1 MTTLKTKDQ
10 LIADLQAAFQQ
21 VLSFYAGPNAG
32 SKAKVDQWDARD
44 TLAHFIFW
52 HDSSTWAI
60 ASATIGGP
68 IWRNPGNADETNAAA
83 VLSHE
88 GESAPDLLQ
97 QLRWAQARLVRA
109 ARNAPDMEAVI
120 AQRPTGES
128 VTVRARLEL
137 LTNHWLSH
145 LGALEAASM

>member
-1 MTTLKTKDQ
+1 MTTPKTKDQ
-10 LIADLQAAFQQ
+10 LIAGLQTSFERVLAYYEGPRAASP
-21 VLSFYAGPNAG
+21 V
-32 SKAKVDQWDARD
+32 KVDQWDARD

-60 ASATIGGP
+60 VSATIGGP

-88 GESAPDLLQ
+88 EESIPELLQ
-97 QLRWAQARLVRA
+97 QLRWSQARFVRA
-109 ARNAPDMEAVI
+109 TRNAPDLEAII

-137 LTNHWLSH
+137 LTNHWSSH
-145 LGALEAASM
+145 LQALEAASG